1 MEYEQI
7 DSIDF
12 CVWNSDEIRKYSVVE
27 IKESK
32 LNGDNT
38 VNDDRLG
45 VIQNYC
51 NCVYCGCDNKMCPGH
66 FGHIELNVPICHPK
80 HTDTII
86 DFLTLYCHN
95 DECNKLLIDKNE
107 MELLGLNKYKKVT
120 NNISKKFIN
129 TVDFIKK
136 IKKICKYC
144 FNIQPIYKYY
154 EGKFYKCDGD
164 KTNKIQNSPQIN
176 STDIYKIFSKIT
188 NEDLNLINFPIENH
202 PINTI
207 MTAFPVVPKT
217 VRPYVESGSAISDD
231 DLTTKYI
238 EIIKFNNKLAVKT
251 LKETERNE
259 LITKLE
265 FHIQTIID
273 NKAGKSRPINGR
285 PYKCFSERL
294 NSKSGRFRTNLTG
307 KRGDYTARTVLG
319 TDPYAGADEVVISKY
334 ISEKLTFPETVF
346 CNITENNGII
356 NYYGGNIK
364 YLQDLVNKGL
374 ANFVI
379 RKEIIKNTDGNIID
393 TKENRYDLKFH
404 FRKRFFYKS
413 NTELLDTDIIV
424 RDNKKIEYNK
434 AKNLNNFI
442 ILSSDKIYRNN
453 KLLKNYKISEK
464 INIDLLPDDLI
475 IRHIDIK
482 IFNKFYNNN
491 IIFYEN
497 NYTTSSDLYK
507 NSEAVRDSTSL
518 YKNFNLNNCF
528 IGEKIS
534 VKNYLIQ
541 NKKSLTNKYYCG
553 FFVNNNKFLP
563 LIINDTIYTCKNKS
577 LDRNSYVVN
586 LNDYVVINIKPL
598 CIEPVN
604 INELVIIQNDNI
616 EYFNTTHIN
625 INNDFINIS
634 PDILNNT
641 FKKTIIKFTLQDIDN
656 YNYFK
661 GDKLLRNNIEL
672 CDFECKI
679 LNTFEIKPGDVVERQ
694 LRNGDYVLLGRQP
707 TLHVG
712 SMLAR
717 KVRIYNENR
726 NINNSQK
733 VKTLRINL
741 SLTKSMNADMDGDEL
756 NIYAPQ
762 SYQARTELQ
771 EISSTA
777 GMIKSTQNGT
787 LFPCLCQDTLVFA
800 NYFTLKNINLS
811 QCKFFDA
818 STFIVNWN
826 FIDKIYDNDDVIN
839 NVLYKLN
846 HIQKVLKW
854 KNPTDSLTQSST
866 SLYSFRN
873 LFSLLLP
880 NDFDYKYNDLII
892 TRGVLLN
899 TGIFNKTIL
908 GNGFN
913 SIPHKL
919 EKFYGAETC
928 INFISNLQILSAE
941 VYTSIGFSI
950 GIDDCYLPENKLQEI
965 NDVINIG
972 YIDCQIVEDTE
983 TEPIVKEQKISMG
996 INNIFKK
1003 SEDIAIKSL
1012 SNDNALKIM
1021 VNSGAKGSN
1030 QNITQITTIIGQQN
1044 VEGKRIQETYG
1055 VRTLPHYI
1063 NNKCKLFNYF
1073 DNTQDNSQDNISD
1086 VKKYE
1091 SKGFVKHS
1099 FLHGMS
1105 PQEFFFQSC
1114 GGREGII
1121 DTAIKTA
1128 KSGYIQR
1135 KLTKKMED
1143 LKISYNNNFVVNA
1156 NNEVIQTSYNDFDPS
1171 KTVLNNG
1178 QQFFT
1183 NIDTIIDDINNDY
1196 EFNTFN

>member
-32 LNGDNT
+32 LNGENT

-51 NCVYCGCDNKMCPGH
+51 NCIYCGCDNKTCPGH

-95 DECNKLLIDKNE
+95 ELCNKLLIDKNE
-107 MELLGLNKYKKVT
+107 MELLGLNKYKSVT

-129 TVDFIKK
+129 IVELIKK
-136 IKKICKYC
+136 TKKICKHC

-154 EGKFYKCDGD
+154 EGKFYKCDSD
-164 KTNKIQNSPQIN
+164 KTIKIQNSPQIN
-176 STDIYKIFSKIT
+176 SIDVYKLFTKIT
-188 NEDLNLINFPIENH
+188 NEDLILINFPIQNH

-238 EIIKFNNKLAVKT
+238 EIIKFNNKLNVKT

-259 LITKLE
+259 LINKLE

-307 KRGDYTARTVLG
+307 KRGDFTARTVLG
-319 TDPYAGADEVVISKY
+319 TDPYASADEVVISNY
-334 ISEKLTFPETVF
+334 IAEKLTFPETVF
-346 CNITENNGII
+346 CNVINNK
-356 NYYGGNIK
+356 YCGGNIN
-364 YLQDLVNKGL
+364 YLQDLVNKGK

-379 RKEIIKNTDGNIID
+379 RKENIKVDEI
-393 TKENRYDLKFH
+393 KENRYDLKFH
-404 FRKRFFYKS
+404 FRKRYFYKS
-413 NTELLDTDIIV
+413 NNELLDTDIIV

-434 AKNLNNFI
+434 AKNLNNFV
-442 ILSSDKIYRNN
+442 ILPSDKIYRNN
-453 KLLKNYKISEK
+453 KLLKNFKTGEK
-464 INIDLLPDDLI
+464 INLDLLPDDI
-475 IRHIDIK
+475 IHRHYNIK
-482 IFNKFYNNN
+482 IFNKIYNNTKIFYNSPNN
-491 IIFYEN
+491 FDINNFDINKFY
-497 NYTTSSDLYK
+497 
-507 NSEAVRDSTSL
+507 
-518 YKNFNLNNCF
+518 

-534 VKNYLIQ
+534 IKNYLL
-541 NKKSLTNKYYCG
+541 NCKKNINNKYYCS
-553 FFVNNNKFLP
+553 FFIQNNNFLP
-563 LIINDTIYTCKNKS
+563 LIIDDVIYTFYNKIIIKNNNQINKT
-577 LDRNSYVVN
+577 DYVVN
-586 LNDYVVINIKPL
+586 LNDYVLINIRPL
-598 CIEPVN
+598 CVEPTNLNQLYIDDSQNFTSN
-604 INELVIIQNDNI
+604 IN
-616 EYFNTTHIN
+616 F
-625 INNDFINIS
+625 INNFIIIPQNI
-634 PDILNNT
+634 INNT
-641 FKKTIIKFTLQDIDN
+641 FKKTINKIYLNDVDK
-656 YNYFK
+656 YNYKK
-661 GDKLLRNNIEL
+661 GDILFRNNVEFK
-672 CDFECKI
+672 DFECII
-679 LNTFEIKPGDVVERQ
+679 LNTFELKPGDIVERQ

-712 SMLAR
+712 SMIAR
-717 KVRIYNENR
+717 KIKIYNETR
-726 NINNSQK
+726 NINNGLN

-762 SYQARTELQ
+762 SYSAKAELQ
-771 EISSTA
+771 EICSTS

-787 LFPCLCQDTLVFA
+787 LFSSLCQDTLVFVY
-800 NYFTLKNINLS
+800 YFTLKNIIL
-811 QCKFFDA
+811 QQYQFYDA

-826 FIDKIYDNDDVIN
+826 LIDKTYDNN
-839 NVLYKLN
+839 NVIDNILFKLN
-846 HIQKVLKW
+846 YIQKVLKW
-854 KNPTDSLTQSST
+854 KNISRN
-866 SLYSFRN
+866 LYDFRN

-880 NDFDYKYNDLII
+880 NDFDYVNNNLII

-899 TGIFNKTIL
+899 TGIFNKSML
-908 GNGFN
+908 GNGFS

-941 VYTSIGFSI
+941 VYSITGFTI
-950 GIDDCYLPENKLQEI
+950 GIDDCYLDDNTLNEI
-965 NDVINIG
+965 NNITNMG
-972 YIDCQIVEDTE
+972 YIECQIVEDTE
-983 TEPIVKEQKISMG
+983 TDTTVKEQKISMG

-1003 SEDIAIKSL
+1003 SEDIAIKYL
-1012 SNDNALKIM
+1012 QPDNALKVM

-1030 QNITQITTIIGQQN
+1030 QNITQITSMIGQQN
-1044 VEGKRIQETYG
+1044 LEGKRMQETYG
-1055 VRTLPHYI
+1055 LRTLPHYY
-1063 NNKCKLFNYF
+1063 NNKCKIFNYTNNI
-1073 DNTQDNSQDNISD
+1073 DNEFTPLNNND

-1099 FLHGMS
+1099 FLYGMS

-1114 GGREGII
+1114 GGREGIT

-1143 LKISYNNNFVVNA
+1143 LKISYCHNFVVNA
-1156 NNEVIQTSYNDFDPS
+1156 NNEVIQTTYGDGFDPS
-1171 KTVLNNG
+1171 KAVLNNN

-1183 NIDTIIDDINNDY
+1183 NIDTIVNDINNDY
-1196 EFNTFN
+1196 EFNKNEF